1 MYLLDGLQRSA
12 HAAREMEEER
22 KREREREREGEGE
35 RKERVTQRTL
45 GGSCQL

>member
-22 KREREREREGEGE
+22 GRERERREWGGGEE
-35 RKERVTQRTL
+35 KRELHSVL
-45 GGSCQL
+45 

>member
-22 KREREREREGEGE
+22 KREREGEGE
-35 RKERVTQRTL
+35 RKESYTAYFKR
-45 GGSCQL
+45 

>member
-12 HAAREMEEER
+12 HAAGEMEEER
-22 KREREREREGEGE
+22 EREGGEGGDRE
-35 RKERVTQRTL
+35 KRVTQRTL

>member
-22 KREREREREGEGE
+22 ERERESYTAYFR
-35 RKERVTQRTL
+35 R
-45 GGSCQL
+45 

>member
-22 KREREREREGEGE
+22 KRERER
-35 RKERVTQRTL
+35 
-45 GGSCQL
+45 GGGPLRYTTYNAELFPY

>member
-12 HAAREMEEER
+12 HAAGEMEEER
-22 KREREREREGEGE
+22 ERGGGDRE
-35 RKERVTQRTL
+35 KRVTQRTL